1 MNFLVERYDTT
12 LKQTMVQLGAA
23 DKLAATRLKVIERV
37 RAELKQGN
45 EKAAKEKEV
54 LRVKFEELENKLKTD
69 RAAKKELV
77 REKTLLEGIAAGLE
91 KEKTELLAERDAA
104 VDKLV
109 RERQRLKDSRSL
121 EVTLEREKV
130 EAAMIEKAN
139 RSFTRVQ
146 DHFARLDALGKP
158 KNLYG
163 QASGTK
169 KCLEMIRDSG
179 TEIPQDMIDMFAEQ
193 ERLYEAEVTKLR
205 VSPLADR
212 DFSLSPLVLPS
223 RFVEDRF
230 RRTFDPYGS
239 NVNLISPETASQLI
253 TSREVTEEMP
263 EEPLGD
269 VTSAPTKQVVVPEEG
284 VRRESREKEGIEE
297 IPEEGT
303 LVAEE
308 GVEKAGVED
317 PVVVSDSSSGEQDG
331 EGDDD
336 AGEISRSRPSEEEKT
351 DDVVEGD
358 AVSSPPG
365 VDLLTSTRPEETV
378 APIAEDP
385 TGPS

>member
-1 MNFLVERYDTT
+1 
-12 LKQTMVQLGAA
+12 
-23 DKLAATRLKVIERV
+23 
-37 RAELKQGN
+37 
-45 EKAAKEKEV
+45 
-54 LRVKFEELENKLKTD
+54 
-69 RAAKKELV
+69 
-77 REKTLLEGIAAGLE
+77 
-91 KEKTELLAERDAA
+91 
-104 VDKLV
+104 
-109 RERQRLKDSRSL
+109 
-121 EVTLEREKV
+121 
-130 EAAMIEKAN
+130 MIEKAN
-139 RSFTRVQ
+139 RSFTRVR
-146 DHFARLDALGKP
+146 DHFARLDALGKA

-169 KCLEMIRDSG
+169 KCLEMIRDSR
-179 TEIPQDMIDMFAEQ
+179 TEIPQDMIEM
-193 ERLYEAEVTKLR
+193 
-205 VSPLADR
+205 
-212 DFSLSPLVLPS
+212 
-223 RFVEDRF
+223 F

-253 TSREVTEEMP
+253 TSRDVTEEMP

-269 VTSAPTKQVVVPEEG
+269 VTSAPTEQVVVPEEG
-284 VRRESREKEGIEE
+284 VRRESRKKEGIEE

-303 LVAEE
+303 PVAEE
-308 GVEKAGVED
+308 GVEMAGVED

-365 VDLLTSTRPEETV
+365 ADLLTSTRPEETV

-385 TGPS
+385 TERS